1 MFLVEFCLVFR
12 RVKLEL
18 VGSNIMFNG
27 FDLDYMN
34 LFIC

>member
-1 MFLVEFCLVFR
+1 MFLVEFCLVFSI
-12 RVKLEL
+12 VKLEL
-18 VGSNIMFNG
+18 VGSNITFNG